1 MATARIAAGTSSAI
15 AGHRLRPATVSPL
28 VSNLSRSHHH
38 RRNQPLGLASARA
51 AEHGLTGAH
60 RPEFFPHDHCRPPP
74 CSMSAR
80 RTRTMVTSALANVE
94 EASAEENACLQNM
107 ERKARIRKQLLEAEL
122 LPSSYDTAWVAMVP
136 LSGSP
141 QVPCF
146 PKCVEWI
153 LQNQQSNGSWGLIQM
168 DSSVNK
174 DVLSSTLACV
184 LALKRWNVGGEH
196 IKRGLCFIR
205 RNFFIVTNEQ
215 SDTPIGFNITFSGM
229 LILGTEM
236 GLEFPVGQNDL
247 DRILH
252 LREVELKR
260 LLGDKSDGR
269 KEYMAYVAEGLG
281 NLLDWN
287 QVMKFQRKNGS
298 LFNSP
303 STTAAALIHNF
314 DDKALH
320 YLNLFVNKFGGS
332 VPTVYPTNIHCQLSL
347 VDYLETIGTSH
358 HFSSEIKSI
367 LDVAHSFWLQRDEEI
382 MLDVATCAMAF
393 RLLRMNGYDVSSDD
407 LYHVDASTFHNS
419 LQGYLNDTKSILE
432 LYKASKVSV
441 SENEFSLDNIGY
453 WSGRL
458 LTEKLLSER
467 VQTTAIFQ
475 EVEYAL
481 KFPFYA
487 TMERIG
493 HKRNIEHFD
502 VCVSQK
508 LKTEHLPCR
517 VSQDFLALAIEDFSF
532 SQSIYQDELLHLES
546 WAKGNRL
553 DQLQFARQKL
563 AYCYLAAAATIFPP
577 ELSDARMSWAK
588 NGVLTTVVDD
598 FFDVGGSKEE
608 HENLVTLV
616 EKWDDHSKDEFC
628 SEQVKILFY
637 AIYTTV
643 NQLGVVASAIQNRDV
658 RKHLI
663 ELWLQLLRSMMSEA
677 EWRMRKYVPT
687 VEQYM
692 SNAVVSFTLGPIV
705 LTSLYFVGPKLS
717 GCVIQDQEYKELF
730 RLTSTIGRLL
740 NDIQGLERESREGN
754 LDCVSLLILHSGGSM
769 SIETA
774 KETIQKAIASCRKDL
789 LKLVLRENTVVP
801 RPCKELFWKMCK
813 IVHLFYSQTDGFSSP
828 NEMVSAVN
836 AVINEL
842 LKLQINNRPLPM

>member
-1 MATARIAAGTSSAI
+1 
-15 AGHRLRPATVSPL
+15 
-28 VSNLSRSHHH
+28 
-38 RRNQPLGLASARA
+38 
-51 AEHGLTGAH
+51 
-60 RPEFFPHDHCRPPP
+60 
-74 CSMSAR
+74 
-80 RTRTMVTSALANVE
+80 
-94 EASAEENACLQNM
+94 M
-107 ERKARIRKQLLEAEL
+107 ERKARIRKQLLEPEL

-136 LSGSP
+136 LPSSP
-141 QVPCF
+141 RVPCF
-146 PKCVEWI
+146 PQCVEWI
-153 LQNQQSNGSWGLIQM
+153 LQNQQSNGSWGLVQM

-174 DVLSSTLACV
+174 DVHSSTLACV
-184 LALKRWNVGGEH
+184 LALKRWNVGREH
-196 IKRGLCFIR
+196 IRRGLRFIG
-205 RNFFIVTNEQ
+205 RNFSIVTNEQ
-215 SDTPIGFNITFSGM
+215 IAAPIGFNITFSGM
-229 LILGTEM
+229 FSLGTEM

-260 LLGDKSDGR
+260 LVGDKSDGR
-269 KEYMAYVAEGLG
+269 KAYMAYAAEGLG

-314 DDKALH
+314 DDKALQ
-320 YLNLFVNKFGGS
+320 YLNLLVSKFGNS
-332 VPTVYPTNIHCQLSL
+332 VPTVYPTNIYSQLSL
-347 VDYLETIGTSH
+347 VDSLENIGISH

-367 LDVAHSFWLQRDEEI
+367 LDMAYSFWLQRDEEI
-382 MLDVATCAMAF
+382 MLDVAACAMAF

-407 LYHVDASTFHNS
+407 LYHIDESTFHHS
-419 LQGYLNDTKSILE
+419 LHGYLNDTKSILE

-441 SENEFSLDNIGY
+441 SENEFILDNIGY
-453 WSGRL
+453 WSGKL
-458 LTEKLLSER
+458 LTEKLFSD
-467 VQTTAIFQ
+467 Q
-475 EVEYAL
+475 VEYAL
-481 KFPFYA
+481 NFPFYA

-502 VCVSQK
+502 VCGSQM
-508 LKTEHLPCR
+508 LKTEHLPCH
-517 VSQDFLALAIEDFSF
+517 VNQDFLALAVEDFNF

-563 AYCYLAAAATIFPP
+563 TYCYLAAAATIFPP

-608 HENLVTLV
+608 HENLITLV
-616 EKWDDHSKDEFC
+616 EKWDEHSKDEFY
-628 SEQVKILFY
+628 SEQVKILFS

-643 NQLGVVASAIQNRDV
+643 NQLGAVASAIQNRDV

-677 EWRMRKYVPT
+677 EWRMRKHVPT

-692 SNAVVSFTLGPIV
+692 SNAIVSFTLGPVV

-717 GCVIQDQEYKELF
+717 RCVVNDQEYNELF

-740 NDIQGLERESREGN
+740 NDIRGLERESREGN
-754 LDCVSLLILHSGGSM
+754 LDYISLLVLHSGGSM
-769 SIETA
+769 SVETA
-774 KETIQKAIASCRKDL
+774 KETIWKAIASCRKGL

-813 IVHLFYSQTDGFSSP
+813 IVHLFYSQTDGFTSP

-836 AVINEL
+836 AVIYEP
-842 LKLQINNRPLPM
+842 LKLQTSSPSVPVQSEK

>member
-1 MATARIAAGTSSAI
+1 MKTST
-15 AGHRLRPATVSPL
+15 HT
-28 VSNLSRSHHH
+28 
-38 RRNQPLGLASARA
+38 
-51 AEHGLTGAH
+51 
-60 RPEFFPHDHCRPPP
+60 
-74 CSMSAR
+74 
-80 RTRTMVTSALANVE
+80 NVE

-107 ERKARIRKQLLEAEL
+107 EQKARIRKQLLEPEF

-136 LSGSP
+136 LPGSP

-146 PKCVEWI
+146 PQCVECV
-153 LQNQQSNGSWGLIQM
+153 LQNQQSNGSWGLVQV
-168 DSSVNK
+168 DSSINK

-196 IKRGLCFIR
+196 IKRGLRFIG

-215 SDTPIGFNITFSGM
+215 SVAPIGFNITFSGM
-229 LILGTEM
+229 LSLGMEM

-314 DDKALH
+314 DDKALQ
-320 YLNLFVNKFGGS
+320 YLNLFVSKFGGS

-347 VDYLETIGTSH
+347 VDSLENIGISH
-358 HFSSEIKSI
+358 HFSSEIRSI
-367 LDVAHSFWLQRDEEI
+367 LDVAYSFWLQRDEEI

-458 LTEKLLSER
+458 LTEKLLSDR
-467 VQTTAIFQ
+467 AQTTEIFQ

-502 VCVSQK
+502 VCGSQK

-532 SQSIYQDELLHLES
+532 SQSIYQDELLHLE
-546 WAKGNRL
+546 R
-553 DQLQFARQKL
+553 
-563 AYCYLAAAATIFPP
+563 
-577 ELSDARMSWAK
+577 
-588 NGVLTTVVDD
+588 
-598 FFDVGGSKEE
+598 
-608 HENLVTLV
+608 
-616 EKWDDHSKDEFC
+616 
-628 SEQVKILFY
+628 
-637 AIYTTV
+637 
-643 NQLGVVASAIQNRDV
+643 
-658 RKHLI
+658 
-663 ELWLQLLRSMMSEA
+663 
-677 EWRMRKYVPT
+677 
-687 VEQYM
+687 
-692 SNAVVSFTLGPIV
+692 
-705 LTSLYFVGPKLS
+705 
-717 GCVIQDQEYKELF
+717 
-730 RLTSTIGRLL
+730 
-740 NDIQGLERESREGN
+740 
-754 LDCVSLLILHSGGSM
+754 
-769 SIETA
+769 
-774 KETIQKAIASCRKDL
+774 
-789 LKLVLRENTVVP
+789 
-801 RPCKELFWKMCK
+801 
-813 IVHLFYSQTDGFSSP
+813 
-828 NEMVSAVN
+828 
-836 AVINEL
+836 
-842 LKLQINNRPLPM
+842 

>member
-1 MATARIAAGTSSAI
+1 MANVALFAAAASRAPPSTSPGLMI
-15 AGHRLRPATVSPL
+15 PAP
-28 VSNLSRSHHH
+28 
-38 RRNQPLGLASARA
+38 AKRA
-51 AEHGLTGAH
+51 ASDSSPVVIVLLPGLGQLL
-60 RPEFFPHDHCRPPP
+60 PV
-74 CSMSAR
+74 S
-80 RTRTMVTSALANVE
+80 
-94 EASAEENACLQNM
+94 
-107 ERKARIRKQLLEAEL
+107 ERKARIRKQLLEPEL

-136 LSGSP
+136 LPSSP
-141 QVPCF
+141 LVPCF
-146 PKCVEWI
+146 PQCVEWI
-153 LQNQQSNGSWGLIQM
+153 LQNQQSNGSWGLVQM

-174 DVLSSTLACV
+174 DVHSSTLACV
-184 LALKRWNVGGEH
+184 LALKRWNVGREH
-196 IKRGLCFIR
+196 IRRGLRFIG
-205 RNFFIVTNEQ
+205 RNFSIVTNEQ
-215 SDTPIGFNITFSGM
+215 IAAPIGFNITFSGM
-229 LILGTEM
+229 FSLGTEM

-260 LLGDKSDGR
+260 LVGDKSDGR
-269 KEYMAYVAEGLG
+269 KAYMAYAAEGLG

-287 QVMKFQRKNGS
+287 QVMKLQRKNGS

-314 DDKALH
+314 DDKALQ
-320 YLNLFVNKFGGS
+320 YLNLLVSKFGNS
-332 VPTVYPTNIHCQLSL
+332 VPTVYPTNIYSQLSL
-347 VDYLETIGTSH
+347 VDSLENIGISH

-367 LDVAHSFWLQRDEEI
+367 LDMAYSFWLQRDEEI
-382 MLDVATCAMAF
+382 MLDVAACTMAF

-407 LYHVDASTFHNS
+407 LYHIDESTFHHS
-419 LQGYLNDTKSILE
+419 LHGYLNDTKSILE

-441 SENEFSLDNIGY
+441 SENEFILDNIGY
-453 WSGRL
+453 WSGKL
-458 LTEKLLSER
+458 LTEKLFSDQ
-467 VQTTAIFQ
+467 VQTTPIFE

-481 KFPFYA
+481 NFPFYA

-502 VCVSQK
+502 VCGSQM
-508 LKTEHLPCR
+508 LKTEHLPCH
-517 VSQDFLALAIEDFSF
+517 VNQDFLALAVEDFNF

-563 AYCYLAAAATIFPP
+563 TYCYLAAAATIFPP

-608 HENLVTLV
+608 HENLITLV
-616 EKWDDHSKDEFC
+616 EKWDEHSKDEFY

-643 NQLGVVASAIQNRDV
+643 NQLGAVASAIQNRDV

-677 EWRMRKYVPT
+677 EWRMRRYVPT

-692 SNAVVSFTLGPIV
+692 SNALVSFTLGPIV

-717 GCVIQDQEYKELF
+717 GCVVNGQEYNELF

-740 NDIQGLERESREGN
+740 NDIRGLERESREGN
-754 LDCVSLLILHSGGSM
+754 LDYISLLVLHSGGSM
-769 SIETA
+769 SVETA
-774 KETIQKAIASCRKDL
+774 KETIWKAIASCRKGL

-813 IVHLFYSQTDGFSSP
+813 IVHLFYSQTDGFTSP

-836 AVINEL
+836 AVIYEP
-842 LKLQINNRPLPM
+842 LKLQTSSPSVPVQSEK

>member
-1 MATARIAAGTSSAI
+1 
-15 AGHRLRPATVSPL
+15 
-28 VSNLSRSHHH
+28 
-38 RRNQPLGLASARA
+38 
-51 AEHGLTGAH
+51 
-60 RPEFFPHDHCRPPP
+60 
-74 CSMSAR
+74 
-80 RTRTMVTSALANVE
+80 
-94 EASAEENACLQNM
+94 M
-107 ERKARIRKQLLEAEL
+107 ERKARIRKQLLEPEF
-122 LPSSYDTAWVAMVP
+122 LPSFYDTAWVAMVP
-136 LSGSP
+136 LPGSP

-153 LQNQQSNGSWGLIQM
+153 LQNQQSNGSWDLVQM
-168 DSSVNK
+168 DSSVDK

-184 LALKRWNVGGEH
+184 LALKRWNVGREH
-196 IKRGLCFIR
+196 IKRGLRFIG
-205 RNFFIVTNEQ
+205 RNFSIVTNEQ
-215 SDTPIGFNITFSGM
+215 SAAPIGFNITFSGM
-229 LILGTEM
+229 LSLGTEM

-260 LLGDKSDGR
+260 FVGDKSDGR
-269 KEYMAYVAEGLG
+269 KAYMAYVAEGLG
-281 NLLDWN
+281 NLLDWD

-314 DDKALH
+314 DDKALQ
-320 YLNLFVNKFGGS
+320 YLNLLVSKFGGS
-332 VPTVYPTNIHCQLSL
+332 VPTVYPTNIYSRLSL
-347 VDYLETIGTSH
+347 VDSLENAGISQ

-367 LDVAHSFWLQRDEEI
+367 LDMAYSFWLQRDEEI
-382 MLDVATCAMAF
+382 MLDVAACAMAF

-407 LYHVDASTFHNS
+407 LYHVDESTFHNS
-419 LQGYLNDTKSILE
+419 IHGYLNDTKSILE

-441 SENEFSLDNIGY
+441 SENEFILDNIGY

-458 LTEKLLSER
+458 LTEKLFSDR
-467 VQTTAIFQ
+467 
-475 EVEYAL
+475 VEYAL

-487 TMERIG
+487 TVERIG

-502 VCVSQK
+502 VCGSQM

-517 VSQDFLALAIEDFSF
+517 LNQDFLALATEDFNV

-563 AYCYLAAAATIFPP
+563 TYCYFAAAATIFPP

-608 HENLVTLV
+608 HENLITLV
-616 EKWDDHSKDEFC
+616 EKWDDHPKDEFC

-643 NQLGVVASAIQNRDV
+643 NQLGAVASAIQNRDV

-705 LTSLYFVGPKLS
+705 LTSLYFIGPKLS
-717 GCVIQDQEYKELF
+717 ECVVQDQEYNELF

-740 NDIQGLERESREGN
+740 NDIQGLERESREEN
-754 LDCVSLLILHSGGSM
+754 LDYVSLLVLHSGGSM
-769 SIETA
+769 SIQTA
-774 KETIQKAIASCRKDL
+774 KETIQKAIASCRKGL

-836 AVINEL
+836 AVINEP
-842 LKLQINNRPLPM
+842 LKLQINNRPLRMQSEN